1 MATKYLT
8 LRAEF
13 VEAGKRECDK
23 CIFGIKYVDD
33 LDHECIDCGIE
44 KHPKFSEEHCKTGYW
59 KEIDLN
65 K

>member
-8 LRAEF
+8 LRAEL
-13 VEAGKRECDK
+13 VETGKRECDK

-44 KHPKFSEEHCKTGYW
+44 KYPKNDSDYCEKGYW
-59 KEIDLN
+59 KEIDLA